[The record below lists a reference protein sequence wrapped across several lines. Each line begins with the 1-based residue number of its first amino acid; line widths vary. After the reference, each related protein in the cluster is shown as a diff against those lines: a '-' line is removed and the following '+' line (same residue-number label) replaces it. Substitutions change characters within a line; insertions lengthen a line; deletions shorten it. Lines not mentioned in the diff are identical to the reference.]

1 MTQHRPQ
8 ARLSHN
14 VAQPT
19 DPKEPLGLKRRHFM
33 GTALALDA
41 AALLAACNGGGVG
54 WGEGD
59 SASAES
65 ASGSGSGSGSMPPPN
80 YPSLV
85 STLAGAG
92 ASSTLTDGTG
102 ATATFKTPYGVA
114 LDSSGHVYV
123 ADFGNHAVRKI
134 TPQGVVSTLAGTG
147 VSGSDNGTG
156 ATAKFSNPT
165 GVAVDNSGHVYV
177 ADYANH
183 AVRKIIPQGV
193 VSTLAGMKPGGYAD
207 GTGGTAKFNTPSGV
221 AVDSSGHV
229 YVADFGNHLIR
240 KISPAGVVSTLAGVG
255 ASAGGVDG
263 TGGTAKFDGP
273 SGVVVD
279 ASGNLYVADQNN
291 RCVRQITPAGVVS
304 TLAGLRPVVSV
315 YGTGTAAKY
324 ISPFGIAVDHSGQV
338 YVSDSINC
346 QICQISPGGV
356 IGTLAGVFGFPG
368 YLDGSGA
375 TARFSNPFG
384 IDVDS
389 SGQLYVADHGNNRI
403 RKITPI

>member
-8 ARLSHN
+8 DCSSHN

-59 SASAES
+59 IAGAGS
-65 ASGSGSGSGSMPPPN
+65 ASGSGSGSGSVSPPN
-80 YPSLV
+80 YPCLV
-85 STLAGAG
+85 STWAGTG
-92 ASSTLTDGTG
+92 ANTPLTDGTG
-102 ATATFKTPYGVA
+102 ATATFNTPYGVVVDSSGQVYVADFANHAVRKISPQGVVSTLAGVGGVYGTDNGTGATAKFSNPTGVA
-114 LDSSGHVYV
+114 LDNSGHVYV
-123 ADFGNHAVRKI
+123 ADHANHAVRKI
-134 TPQGVVSTLAGTG
+134 TPQGVVSTLAGMSLKG
-147 VSGSDNGTG
+147 YVDGS
-156 ATAKFSNPT
+156 
-165 GVAVDNSGHVYV
+165 
-177 ADYANH
+177 
-183 AVRKIIPQGV
+183 
-193 VSTLAGMKPGGYAD
+193 
-207 GTGGTAKFNTPSGV
+207 GGTAKFNAPSSV
-221 AVDSSGHV
+221 VVDSSGHV
-229 YVADFGNHLIR
+229 YVADYGNHLIR
-240 KISPAGVVSTLAGVG
+240 KISPAGVVSTLAGMR
-255 ASAGGVDG
+255 AAGYVDG
-263 TGGTAKFDGP
+263 TVGTAKFDGP

-279 ASGNLYVADQNN
+279 TSGNLYVADQNN

-315 YGTGTAAKY
+315 YGTGTASKY
-324 ISPFGIAVDHSGQV
+324 TSPFGIAVDHSGQV

-346 QICQISPGGV
+346 QICKISLGGV

-375 TARFSNPFG
+375 TARFSIPFG

-389 SGQLYVADHGNNRI
+389 SGQLYVADYGNNRI